1 MKTLSDLGEF
11 GLIQRIKKSIKT
23 DSSVVK
29 GSGDD
34 CAVLKLDA
42 KSYALATS
50 DLLVE
55 GVDFTHKDDPY
66 LIGRKAIAVSLSD
79 IAACAGIPRYC
90 LVSLG
95 APPATKVAFTDRLL
109 KGMRDIAKN
118 YRLNIVGGDLS
129 RARQLV
135 IDVSIF
141 GAVEKKNLVLRSGA
155 RCGDIIFVSGALG
168 GSIRGKHF
176 KFTPRLKEARFLAQ
190 NFKLNS
196 MIDISD
202 GLAQDL
208 NHLLR
213 ESRVGALI
221 YEELIPV
228 DKAAAGLCDA
238 LYSGEDFELLFTL
251 PLEEA
256 RRLKKGDVSI
266 FSKIETKK
274 NRNVPFFPIGEIR
287 DRSCGLRLIDRKNRE
302 KILKPAG
309 FRHF

>member
-1 MKTLSDLGEF
+1 MRLSDLGEIA
-11 GLIQRIKKSIKT
+11 LIERIKKSIKT

-29 GSGDD
+29 GAGDD

-42 KSYALATS
+42 KNYALVTS
-50 DLLVE
+50 DMLVE
-55 GVDFTHKDDPY
+55 GVDFRHQDDAY

-95 APPATKVAFTDRLL
+95 APPATKVAFTERLL
-109 KGMRDIAKN
+109 KGMRDIAEN

-141 GAVEKKNLVLRSGA
+141 GVVEKKNLVLRSGA

-190 NFKLNS
+190 NFKVNS

-202 GLAQDL
+202 GLARDL

-228 DKAAAGLCDA
+228 DKAAAGFCDA

-251 PLEEA
+251 PLAEA

-287 DRSCGLRLIDRKNRE
+287 DKSYGLRLIGKNNRE
-302 KILKPAG
+302 KILRPAG

>member
-1 MKTLSDLGEF
+1 MRLSDLGEIA
-11 GLIQRIKKSIKT
+11 LIERIKKSIST

-42 KSYALATS
+42 KRYTLATS

-55 GVDFTHKDDPY
+55 GTDFTHKDDAY
-66 LIGRKAIAVSLSD
+66 LVGRKAIAVSLSD

-95 APPATKVAFTDRLL
+95 VPAATKVAFAARLL
-109 KGMRDIAKN
+109 KGMRDIAKI

-141 GAVEKKNLVLRSGA
+141 GVVEKKNLVLRSGA

-168 GSIRGKHF
+168 GSISGKHL

-213 ESRVGALI
+213 ESGVGAVI
-221 YEELIPV
+221 YEELIPL

-238 LYSGEDFELLFTL
+238 LYSGEDFELLFTM

-256 RRLKKGDVSI
+256 RRLIRKKM
-266 FSKIETKK
+266 K
-274 NRNVPFFPIGEIR
+274 PFRPIGEIR
-287 DRSCGLRLIDRKNRE
+287 DKSCGLRLIDRNNRE
-302 KILKPAG
+302 KILKPGG